1 MLKNYVECLNI
12 GFSVWGEGTLSFYL
26 LLLYYLLIFFPL
38 LLKFCAPRHFAPGV
52 TAPLAPPTLR
62 LCEGLWAVTFVGV
75 ANFTKTAWCALRA
88 HLGVGEN
95 YFLGPQKKFLCMQ
108 GSTQRGGGGGCCPP
122 EIFKAKTNIH
132 SDFRFSNSC
141 ISWSEHRAT

>member
-1 MLKNYVECLNI
+1 MVIGRARATSSYSSWTMNKMMLTR
-12 GFSVWGEGTLSFYL
+12 S
-26 LLLYYLLIFFPL
+26 
-38 LLKFCAPRHFAPGV
+38 R
-52 TAPLAPPTLR
+52 
-62 LCEGLWAVTFVGV
+62 
-75 ANFTKTAWCALRA
+75 CALRA

-108 GSTQRGGGGGCCPP
+108 GSTQRGGGGGGCCPP

-141 ISWSEHRAT
+141 IS